1 MSTQERRSIILAIL
15 TIVLFVVYYK
25 IVLDFYSKGTYS
37 TTEEFQFWG
46 LAILLVIPG
55 LFEVRRF
62 LYFIYSALYSL
73 ITQRR
78 EDDFMTGTAL
88 QDEYNRLIKAK
99 ALRNFYHAFMGSF
112 VLAMG
117 VLSWG
122 GSPLIMFNILLFGVL
137 IAHIT
142 YQLSEFYYLRQGV

>member
-1 MSTQERRSIILAIL
+1 MSTQERRSIVLA
-15 TIVLFVVYYK
+15 LFTLLLFAIYYK
-25 IVLDFYSKGTYS
+25 LVLDFYAKGTYT

-142 YQLSEFYYLRQGV
+142 YHLSEFYYLRKGV